1 MNPDPPDDLEE
12 IFRATLNQLHAEALV
27 TPTVLTLPPE
37 VIASITS
44 YQKTHRI
51 PREHLLDLAL
61 KAQKGR
67 MESLVQA
74 CDCLMKGPD
83 SFAWPLDDPLACV
96 APHDD
101 SHLPAKT
108 LANDRHDL
116 LKCFSE

>member
-74 CDCLMKGPD
+74 CDCLMKDPD
-83 SFAWPLDDPLACV
+83 LDLFILAFM
-96 APHDD
+96 
-101 SHLPAKT
+101 KT
-108 LANDRHDL
+108 KLEGRVERRL
-116 LKCFSE
+116 LSRV